1 MLKEQLRLDYSER
14 RSNISFESLSN
25 LSLSIANQILKLPIW
40 SFNYYHIFLPI
51 SEKKEIDTSFILSI
65 LQGKDKNI
73 VLPKMSKDNSLMHY
87 LLTDNTTIKK
97 NKLNIPEPIDG
108 LEVSPSTLEVIFMP
122 LLAFDLVGHR
132 VGYGKGM
139 YDSFLKECNPDV
151 IKIGLSLFEAE
162 NKIIDVREGDIAM
175 DYCVTPS
182 RVYKF

>member
-73 VLPKMSKDNSLMHY
+73 ALPKMGKDNSLVHY

-97 NKLNIPEPIDG
+97 NKLNYTILYVLYVFYFFYLFFYLQLI
-108 LEVSPSTLEVIFMP
+108 
-122 LLAFDLVGHR
+122 
-132 VGYGKGM
+132 
-139 YDSFLKECNPDV
+139 
-151 IKIGLSLFEAE
+151 SLFFVLTMYYLA
-162 NKIIDVREGDIAM
+162 
-175 DYCVTPS
+175 YL
-182 RVYKF
+182 